1 MMRKYLFIGWAVW
14 MVVILGI
21 ISSCSQDKG
30 TSRLAWGKYYLWSAP
45 DSSYRILNAIP
56 FPDKLSVEEQACYAL
71 LMTQAMYRCG
81 HKISS
86 DSLINIAV
94 QYYSSQGNADDKASA
109 LLYKG
114 YILEDLGQDNEALY
128 AYKQAEEAVKTV
140 KDLRI
145 HFLIYT
151 ALGNIN
157 GRYAHYEHSLSY
169 YRKALDLNL
178 SVPAWNAMGG
188 EYIFAPLYLA
198 QGTPRYNEEVKL
210 VYDKFLGLVNR
221 MDFTS
226 QEKIYYQW
234 ALKEKDKQ
242 EWDSAASFLLK
253 AMDYTTT
260 VESRY
265 WYDAELAV
273 IYKHLGKTELVDS
286 LRNRAL
292 KSSRPLLRS
301 SVYKAI
307 YQDLLAAGKLSKANE
322 YMQCYINELE
332 LLFTSGS
339 RTELF
344 KIEKRYDYTAL
355 LRQNDEY
362 RSRWSITLLI
372 TVAAVFSLTLLL
384 WGSWKFFRR
393 QKLEI
398 LSHYKRDAS
407 MLQQQIDDLQERIEE
422 NQGEAKNLQEQMQI
436 LEKEK
441 KSKEIRIRQL
451 ELTFRSKH
459 ISLPVESVVAAQV
472 YLQIVTKGTP
482 HYTPAE
488 DRTKLEYWLNISRN
502 RWAER
507 LEKLYP
513 SLTNGEKDIC
523 YLFVVGL
530 SFDEIASLLGVQ
542 SRSVNRVVYRICRKM
557 GIEQGSKDE
566 FVAQIFRL
574 DDCDTNI

>member
-1 MMRKYLFIGWAVW
+1 MMRKYLFIGWDVW

-157 GRYAHYEHSLSY
+157 GRYAHYEHLLSY

-234 ALKEKDKQ
+234 ALKEKGKQ

-459 ISLPVESVVAAQV
+459 ISLPVESVEAAQV

>member
-1 MMRKYLFIGWAVW
+1 MMRKYLFIGWDVW

-234 ALKEKDKQ
+234 ALKEKGKQ

-384 WGSWKFFRR
+384 
-393 QKLEI
+393 
-398 LSHYKRDAS
+398 
-407 MLQQQIDDLQERIEE
+407 
-422 NQGEAKNLQEQMQI
+422 
-436 LEKEK
+436 
-441 KSKEIRIRQL
+441 
-451 ELTFRSKH
+451 
-459 ISLPVESVVAAQV
+459 
-472 YLQIVTKGTP
+472 
-482 HYTPAE
+482 
-488 DRTKLEYWLNISRN
+488 
-502 RWAER
+502 
-507 LEKLYP
+507 
-513 SLTNGEKDIC
+513 
-523 YLFVVGL
+523 
-530 SFDEIASLLGVQ
+530 
-542 SRSVNRVVYRICRKM
+542 
-557 GIEQGSKDE
+557 
-566 FVAQIFRL
+566 
-574 DDCDTNI
+574 